1 MANNIDKMA
10 INTINELFSKLSSNQ
25 TTIMVCGEFKRGK
38 STLIN
43 ALLDMPL
50 CPTDE
55 HIATSTVSII
65 KYMNTLKCK
74 IILFLGLGL
83 AACSDNFTDLE
94 DGQGNEIALRTIKLD
109 VSVND
114 LSRSGNISG
123 FTNSFYLYIDQ
134 TGDDYDYFVKM
145 NYADGKWKPD
155 TEEQLYFI
163 DDENN
168 FQYSAL
174 CFSDDTKVMTKDDYC
189 NSEFKYLGGSDVLY
203 AKKGDEDC
211 SIDTKGKLTIKFS
224 HLYSRLSFSYVDG
237 EISAGE
243 LPTSITVS
251 GIRNS
256 FQWAASSGDFST
268 AELYDDDSEIVIN
281 KGSDDIYTYFAI
293 PQEVETVT
301 LDLGDKYSCYV
312 DNLNLAPGSAVKI
325 NLSSTSADN

>member
-1 MANNIDKMA
+1 
-10 INTINELFSKLSSNQ
+10 
-25 TTIMVCGEFKRGK
+25 
-38 STLIN
+38 
-43 ALLDMPL
+43 
-50 CPTDE
+50 
-55 HIATSTVSII
+55 
-65 KYMNTLKCK
+65 MNTLKYK

-145 NYADGKWKPD
+145 NYADGKWKPE

-174 CFSDDTKVMTKDDYC
+174 CFSDDTKEMTKDDYC
-189 NSEFKYLGGSDVLY
+189 NSKFQYSGGSDVLY

-237 EISAGE
+237 EIGE

-256 FQWAASSGDFST
+256 FQWAASSGDSST
-268 AELYDDDSEIVIN
+268 AKLCDDDSEIVIN

-312 DNLNLAPGSAVKI
+312 NNLNLASGSAVQI